1 MTTTS
6 LKSGYLVATDK
17 HPVRIYDTLKEAEEH
32 INYQRKIMNSKT
44 TWYIVE
50 IKLSNWKT
58 FKYEQEIQNL

>member
-1 MTTTS
+1 MRTSS
-6 LKSGYLVATDK
+6 LKSGYMVATDE

-32 INYQRKIMNSKT
+32 INYQRRIMNSKA

-58 FKYEQEIQNL
+58 FKYTEGHE